1 MLVHK
6 IAAQSWTAE
15 RNVALEVRNAFGKEN
30 VAKVCEF
37 LILFCKF
44 VHLSDWMC
52 MWERISMS
60 VFIAIATHCIIY
72 ILLFMFCVCVSVG
85 FLQLTLSFSPFAG
98 ARKQCWSLRACHF
111 TSPQNWNNNNNNHND
126 SSHNG
131 LKPTAVIFIA
141 VPRSHRESWSHGCR
155 LSYLENNTGKCML
168 MKRRKRTGS
177 DATVEYNEYNREE

>member
-1 MLVHK
+1 MYL
-6 IAAQSWTAE
+6 
-15 RNVALEVRNAFGKEN
+15 GKEK
-30 VAKVCEF
+30 VAKVWK
-37 LILFCKF
+37 IHAHVWK
-44 VHLSDWMC
+44 
-52 MWERISMS
+52 RIS
-60 VFIAIATHCIIY
+60 VWCLFFFIAMAAHCFIY
-72 ILLFMFCVCVSVG
+72 ILRFVSVP
-85 FLQLTLSFSPFAG
+85 FFPQLTLSFSPFAG

-111 TSPQNWNNNNNNHND
+111 TSPQNWNNNNNHHND

-177 DATVEYNEYNREE
+177 DAIVEYNEYNTEE